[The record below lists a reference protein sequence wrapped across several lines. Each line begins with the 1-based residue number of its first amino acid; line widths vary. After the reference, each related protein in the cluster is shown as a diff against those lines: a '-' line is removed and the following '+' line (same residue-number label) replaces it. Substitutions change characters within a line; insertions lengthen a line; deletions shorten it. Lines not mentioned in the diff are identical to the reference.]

1 VRYVNVQRRRREGR
15 SRGEQIFASLWSNVE
30 HNPYLST
37 TLGTVIGVLA
47 SLVLFFVVGPFLMSP
62 PPPSLLITLIVTSL
76 VLSFCVALSGARL
89 LRRWR
94 PRSTSP
100 KPGGEKQL
108 LMVIRDSGGS
118 ITPVEAALGTSL
130 TVDEAEEMLSRLANR
145 GHLLVESRDGA
156 LYYALPG
163 RRSAGLEGWI
173 T

>member
-1 VRYVNVQRRRREGR
+1 VRYVDVQRRRREGR
-15 SRGEQIFASLWSNVE
+15 SRGEPEFASLWSNVE
-30 HNPYLST
+30 HNPYVST
-37 TLGTVIGVLA
+37 ALGTVVGVLA

-108 LMVIRDSGGS
+108 LLAIRDSGGS
-118 ITPVEAALGTSL
+118 ITPVEASLGTSL
-130 TVDEAEEMLSRLANR
+130 TVDEAEEILSRLANR

-156 LYYALPG
+156 LYYTLPG
-163 RRSAGLEGWI
+163 RRSAGLEGRI
-173 T
+173 A